1 MEIFSLYDDYGVPYK
16 TSGKHSTKGW
26 VNVDCPYCE
35 GSKNGH
41 LGYNIDGNFFVCF
54 RCGWHPIGPTIARL
68 LHLPEPEVR
77 GIIKQY
83 GILIP
88 SLRKESIVKVG
99 RKPMHLPSETGP
111 LGLNHKKYLIKRGF
125 DPEQL
130 EHDWGIVGTGP
141 YSRLDNMDYK
151 HRIVIPFIWNTEQVS
166 FDSRDITDKHPYKY
180 MACPAERERISH
192 KDILYGKQSEWTDTA
207 IVVEGPTD
215 VWRFG
220 VHAIA
225 ASGIK
230 YTPRQVRVIAKNFK
244 KVWVVFDSN
253 EIQALIQAKQLVAD
267 LKFRGVRAATAFLTS
282 GDPGRCPQ
290 EYANKFVNNL
300 LTSNWL

>member
-1 MEIFSLYDDYGVPYK
+1 
-16 TSGKHSTKGW
+16 
-26 VNVDCPYCE
+26 
-35 GSKNGH
+35 
-41 LGYNIDGNFFVCF
+41 
-54 RCGWHPIGPTIARL
+54 L
-68 LHLPEPEVR
+68 LHLPESEVR

-88 SLRKESIVKVG
+88 SLKKESIKVG

-111 LGLNHKKYLIKRGF
+111 LGMNHKKYLIKRGF

-141 YSRLDNMDYK
+141 YSKLDNMDYK
-151 HRIVIPFIWNTEQVS
+151 HRIVIPFIWDTVQVS
-166 FDSRDITDKHPYKY
+166 FDSRDITGKHPYKY

-192 KDILYGKQSEWTDTA
+192 KDILYGRQSEWIDTG
-207 IVVEGPTD
+207 ICVEGPTD

-220 VHAIA
+220 VHAFA
-225 ASGIK
+225 TSGIK
-230 YTPRQVRVIAKNFK
+230 YTPKQVRVIAKNFK

-253 EIQALIQAKQLVAD
+253 ESQALIQAKQLVAD
-267 LKFRGVRAATAFLTS
+267 LKFRGVKAAASFVS
-282 GDPGRCPQ
+282 YGDPGNCPQ
-290 EYANKFVNNL
+290 DYADGFVRGL